1 MDKKIVG
8 ITLILTA
15 LFVVGGVVLETHG
28 GGSITGDFSM
38 MEGYWTLSASAS
50 AGASG
55 ACASASPYIP
65 GWEDLTGNVDE
76 NGHGNMDAMP
86 KIYHCSGSASV
97 EAKRDGYWTWPTLSP
112 IPWWHKAKNQSDSA
126 TIEHKV
132 RVHWGE
138 HEFDET
144 TYQAGIDLSQFNI
157 PANASVSYTPGGP
170 AKYHWWVSVPES
182 YKSLSASVGGQE
194 YVNKSSGA
202 CGSFEGWSFTTSD
215 SYEGEG

>member
-1 MDKKIVG
+1 MDKKIVV
-8 ITLILTA
+8 ITLLLTV

-28 GGSITGDFSM
+28 GGSMIGNFFM
-38 MEGYWTLSASAS
+38 MEDYWTLSVSAS

-76 NGHGNMDAMP
+76 NGHGNMDDAMP

-97 EAKRDGYWTWPTLSP
+97 EAKRDGYWTLLSI
-112 IPWWHKAKNQSDSA
+112 IPWWHKAKYQSDNGN
-126 TIEHKV
+126 IEHKV

-144 TYQAGIDLSQFNI
+144 TYLAGIDLSQFYI

-170 AKYHWWVSVPES
+170 AKYRWWVPVPV
-182 YKSLSASVGGQE
+182 SLQSRNASVGGTE

-202 CGSFEGWSFTTSD
+202 CGSFEGWSFVTSD